1 MPLDFPS
8 DPQLNDTYT
17 FGGYT
22 WKWDGYGWRGQTTS
36 VITIETPTGVGGIN
50 GAIDPLSY
58 NQTTKIISLKIKSG
72 GGILGSNAGLLIDTS
87 VVPVLA
93 GENTFTGSNIY
104 NGDVRVNGT
113 LTASSFSTETFQ
125 LDDITDQINGST
137 SNFTMRHRGDPVPI
151 DNAFRLLISVN
162 GIIQGVRFPEY
173 VWRSPVILNQG
184 FWINDF
190 GSLSFNTNLKKGS
203 TFFGTVLAGDIV
215 GEKYNYPFRA
225 LDILLGDI

>member
-1 MPLDFPS
+1 MALDFPS
-8 DPQLNDTYT
+8 NPALDDTYT
-17 FGGYT
+17 FEGYT

-36 VITIETPTGVGGIN
+36 VITIPTPTGVGGIN
-50 GAIDPLSY
+50 GAVDPLSY

-93 GENTFTGSNIY
+93 GQNTFTGSNTY
-104 NGDVRVNGT
+104 NGDVTVNGT
-113 LTASSFSTETFQ
+113 LTASSFSTETYQ
-125 LDDITDQINGST
+125 LDSITDQINGKT
-137 SNFTMRHRGDPVPI
+137 SYFTMTYKGEKVVI
-151 DNAFRLLISVN
+151 KNAFRLLINVN

-184 FWINDF
+184 FWIDEF
-190 GSLSFNTNLKKGS
+190 GHLSFNTNLKRGS
-203 TFFGTVLAGDIV
+203 TFFGTVLAGNTV
-215 GEKYNYPFRA
+215 GDKYNYPFRA